1 MAHTATATITATA
14 LVVNTPSA
22 SFVASGGTAF
32 TDASTLEVAYPREGK
47 LLLII
52 NSTYAGANT
61 ASITAGEFLGNGV
74 GAISVTTAQ
83 DGVYYVVIDSIRCKD
98 FDGMI
103 NITFGTS
110 NTGFCHAFSLP
121 Y

>member
-14 LVVNTPSA
+14 LVKNTISA
-22 SFVASGGTAF
+22 DLIPSGGTAF

-52 NSTYAGANT
+52 NQDAADTKT
-61 ASITAGEFLGNGV
+61 VTIEAGEYTSSGV
-74 GAISVTTAQ
+74 GDYTFDAGQNDVLYILV
-83 DGVYYVVIDSIRCKD
+83 DSDRFKD
-98 FDGMI
+98 FDGML
-103 NITFGTS
+103 NITFWTGA
-110 NTGFCHAFSLP
+110 TGFVRAISLP

>member
-1 MAHTATATITATA
+1 MGHTATATITATA
-14 LVVNTPSA
+14 LTKNTPTGDI
-22 SFVASGGTAF
+22 VMSGGTAF

-47 LLLII
+47 LLILI
-52 NSTYAGANT
+52 NSTYAGAST
-61 ASITAGEFLGNGV
+61 AVIEAGEFTGSGI
-74 GAISVTTAQ
+74 GDKSITTAQ
-83 DGVYYVVIDSIRCKD
+83 NGVYAIVVESDKYKD

-110 NTGFCHAFSLP
+110 NTGFVRALSLP

>member
-1 MAHTATATITATA
+1 MGHTATATITATA
-14 LVVNTPSA
+14 LVKNTVST
-22 SFVASGGTAF
+22 SLVANAGTAF

-52 NSTYAGANT
+52 TSTYAGANT
-61 ASITAGEFLGNGV
+61 VVVEGGEYHAGVLGDYQF
-74 GAISVTTAQ
+74 ATAQ
-83 DGVYYVVIDSIRCKD
+83 NGVYYLVVDSDRFKD
-98 FDGMI
+98 FDGML

-110 NTGFCHAFSLP
+110 NTGYVKALSLP

>member
-14 LVVNTPSA
+14 LVVNTPSS
-22 SFVASGGTAF
+22 SFIASGGTAF

-61 ASITAGEFLGNGV
+61 AVIEAGEFISNGI
-74 GAISVTTAQ
+74 GDITVTTAQ
-83 DGVYYVVIDSIRCKD
+83 NGVYYVVVESSRVKD
-98 FDGMI
+98 FDGMV